1 MRRTLPLVIT
11 MTVGAIM
18 VFRDLFAIPEVA
30 EIVNRYVVMGNTLS
44 SQAATA
50 IGITNLLKIHFQRI
64 ARRRPEW
71 QFSIILVFSAIAMLV
86 MGLFMFDRGHNA
98 PVYNW
103 WYQIGPV
110 QLGNATF
117 ALICFY
123 IASASY
129 RAFRMRSI
137 EASCMLISGMLV
149 MFGGVS
155 IGNAIWSGF
164 PDVKVFIMNNLN
176 TAAVRGITLGVTLGS
191 LAQYARNLFGI
202 ERGYM
207 AE

>member
-1 MRRTLPLVIT
+1 MVT
-11 MTVGAIM
+11 GAIM
-18 VFRDLFAIPEVA
+18 VFRDLFNIPEVA
-30 EIVNRYVVMGNTLS
+30 EIVNRYLVMSYTLS
-44 SQAATA
+44 TQTAVA
-50 IGITNLLKIHFQRI
+50 IGIMNLFKIHFNRI
-64 ARRRPEW
+64 SRKRSDW
-71 QFSIILVFSAIAMLV
+71 QFSILLIGSACMMLI
-86 MGLFMFDRGHNA
+86 MGFLFDLGHNA

-103 WYQIGPV
+103 WYQILPV

-123 IASASY
+123 IASAAY

-137 EASCMLISGMLV
+137 EATCLLLSGCLV
-149 MFGGVS
+149 MLGGVS
-155 IGNAIWSGF
+155 IGNAMWSGF
-164 PDVKVFIMNNLN
+164 PEIKVFIMNNLN
-176 TAAVRGITLGVTLGS
+176 TAAVRGVTLGITLGS